1 LTALVVAIDAM
12 GGDFGPS
19 CTVPASLLALDEHPG
34 LELLLVGQASSI
46 EACLPP
52 NLDKARRNRLQV
64 IPANEVI
71 SMDEAPAAALRGK
84 PDSSMRRALQCVRD
98 GDAHACVSA
107 GNSGALLALSRHLL
121 KTLPG
126 IARPPMIRAIP
137 TAQGTCLLLDLGAN
151 LDCPAAQLCQFALLG
166 ALAAEARGAV
176 QPKVALLNVGSEA
189 IKGNQQVKQADAL
202 LREAKKQGKLHYI
215 GYIEGHDL
223 FAGKADVA
231 VCDGFVGNL
240 LLKSSEGLAQ
250 MLNLRLRREFART
263 GFSRLIGALALP
275 LLRRLK
281 KELNPAQHNGASFL
295 GLRQVVV
302 KSHGGADAEGFKNA
316 ILHAQQELACNLV
329 QHLQS
334 RLARLYPDRP
344 I

>member
-1 LTALVVAIDAM
+1 LTALVVAVDAM

-19 CTVPASLLALDEHPG
+19 CTVPASLLALDEHPT
-34 LELLLVGQASSI
+34 LELLLVGQAPSI
-46 EACLPP
+46 EACLPF
-52 NLDKARRNRLQV
+52 NLNKARRNRLRV

-98 GDAHACVSA
+98 GKAAACVSA

-126 IARPPMIRAIP
+126 IARPAMVRAIP
-137 TAQGTCLLLDLGAN
+137 TANGTCLLLDLGAN
-151 LDCPAAQLCQFALLG
+151 LDCPPEQLYQFSLLG
-166 ALAAEARGAV
+166 ALAAEARGV
-176 QPKVALLNVGSEA
+176 PQPKVALLNVGSEA

-202 LREAKKQGKLHYI
+202 LREAKNQGQLHYI

-223 FAGKADVA
+223 FAGKVDVA

-250 MLNLRLRREFART
+250 MLSLRVRSEFTRT
-263 GFSRLIGALALP
+263 WFSRLSGALALP
-275 LLRRLK
+275 VLRRLK
-281 KELNPAQHNGASFL
+281 KELNPARHNGASFL

-302 KSHGGADAEGFKNA
+302 KSHGSADSEGFKNA
-316 ILHAQQELACNLV
+316 ILHAQQELSCHLT
-329 QHLQS
+329 QRLQS
-334 RLARLYPDRP
+334 RLARLYPDSH